1 MSQPEL
7 VAFVFALIALV
18 RTQQAQLE
26 GERRARRRQAA
37 PFGRKKKSE
46 HPGKPGR
53 KPGKGSFKHRPPP
66 DPEDVTRHVDIP
78 GPDHCPDC
86 GGAHIIFD
94 KTEDAYTTDIPEP
107 RPEVTHFHRA
117 VGHCADCGHTD
128 IRSDHPDCPL
138 DQRGATAH
146 RLGPRIKLAAHG
158 MHYGHGVPVCKS
170 PKVIKDLTGI
180 EVTQSALTQD
190 ALRSAEGPRLSEEY
204 QAIRDAIPASP
215 VAQTDDT
222 GFAIGKEPAQ
232 LMVFATPDTADGPGK
247 TCYQVR
253 RQHRNEEVRE
263 VIPADYQ
270 GTMVTD
276 RGRAYDAKEFD
287 ATKQQKCIFH
297 VGRSIEGV
305 LETKTGAA
313 RDFGERLLLLLDEAL
328 QHWHCWHEGNR
339 HDWKQEAERIQLLI
353 SQHLAPRSMR
363 DPDNQRLLDELG
375 WHDDRGNLTRFL
387 TDPNVPPT
395 NNLSEQELR
404 LAIQARKVSQCVKN
418 DRGAHALEVHS
429 SIIRTEQ
436 RKHPA
441 SLLDA
446 LRPIYFGP
454 RPQAHSSS
462 PPRAPS

>member
-7 VAFVFALIALV
+7 AALVFDLIAVV
-18 RTQQAQLE
+18 RAQQAQIE
-26 GERRARRRQAA
+26 HECRARKRQAA

-53 KPGKGSFKHRPPP
+53 KPGEGPFKNRPPP
-66 DPEDVTRHVDIP
+66 NPADVTRHVDVP
-78 GPDHCPDC
+78 GPAQCPDC
-86 GGAHIIFD
+86 GGANVVFD
-94 KTEDAYTTDIPEP
+94 KTEDAYTTDLPEP
-107 RPEVTHFHRA
+107 TPEVTHFHRA
-117 VGHCADCGHTD
+117 VGHCPDCGRTD

-158 MHYGHGVPVCKS
+158 MHYGHGVPVCKT

-180 EVTQSALTQD
+180 AVTQSALTQD
-190 ALRSAEGPRLSEEY
+190 ALRRAEGPGLSGAY
-204 QAIRDAIPASP
+204 QAIRDAIAASP

-232 LMVFATPDTADGPGK
+232 LMVFATPDTAEGPGK
-247 TCYQVR
+247 TCFQVR

-263 VIPADYQ
+263 VIPGDYE

-276 RGRAYDAKEFD
+276 RGRAYDAEEFA

-297 VGRSIEGV
+297 VGRSIEEV
-305 LETKTGAA
+305 LETKVGAA
-313 RDFGERLLLLLDEAL
+313 RDFGERLLALLDEAL
-328 QHWHCWHEGNR
+328 RHWHRWHEGKR
-339 HDWKQEAERIQLLI
+339 HGWKKKAERIQRLV
-353 SQHLAPRSMR
+353 SQHLSQREFR
-363 DPDNQRLLDELG
+363 DPDNQRLLNELG

-429 SIIRTEQ
+429 SVIRTEQ
-436 RKHPA
+436 RKHPD

-446 LRPIYFGP
+446 LRPIYFGVP
-454 RPQAHSSS
+454 SQA
-462 PPRAPS
+462 PPTASTSR

>member
-1 MSQPEL
+1 MGQPEL
-7 VAFVFALIALV
+7 LALAVALIALV
-18 RTQQAQLE
+18 RAQQAQLE
-26 GERRARRRQAA
+26 GERRARKRQAA
-37 PFGRKKKSE
+37 PFGRKKKSK
-46 HPGKPGR
+46 HPRKPGR
-53 KPGKGSFKHRPPP
+53 KPGEGQFKHRPPP
-66 DPEDVTRHVDIP
+66 APEDVTGHVDIP
-78 GPDHCPDC
+78 GPACCPDC
-86 GGAHIIFD
+86 GGAHLIFD
-94 KTEDAYTTDIPEP
+94 KTEDAYTTDLPEP

-117 VGHCADCGHTD
+117 VGHCADCGRTD

-190 ALRSAEGPRLSEEY
+190 ALRRAEGPRLSVEY
-204 QAIRDAIPASP
+204 QALRDAIPASP

-263 VIPADYQ
+263 VIPGDYQ

-276 RGRAYDAKEFD
+276 RGRAYDAEELKT
-287 ATKQQKCIFH
+287 TKQQKCVFH
-297 VGRSIEGV
+297 VGRSIEEV
-305 LETKTGAA
+305 LETKVGAA
-313 RDFGERLLLLLDEAL
+313 RDFGERLLRLLDQAL
-328 QHWHCWHEGNR
+328 RHWHRWHDGKR
-339 HDWKQEAERIQLLI
+339 RGWKKKAERIQRRI
-353 SQHLAPRSMR
+353 SQHLAPRQLR

-395 NNLSEQELR
+395 NNLAEQELR
-404 LAIQARKVSQCVKN
+404 LPIQARKVSQCVKN

-429 SIIRTEQ
+429 SIIRTAQ

-446 LRPIYFGP
+446 LQPIYFGP
-454 RPQAHSSS
+454 RP
-462 PPRAPS
+462 

>member
-7 VAFVFALIALV
+7 LALAVALIALV
-18 RTQQAQLE
+18 RAQQAQLE
-26 GERRARRRQAA
+26 HERRARKRQAA

-46 HPGKPGR
+46 RPGKPGR
-53 KPGKGSFKHRPPP
+53 KPGKGRFKNRPPP
-66 DPEDVTRHVDIP
+66 KPSDVTQHVDIP
-78 GPDHCPDC
+78 APAHCPDC
-86 GGAHIIFD
+86 GGANVVFD
-94 KTEDAYTTDIPEP
+94 KTEDAYTTDLPEP
-107 RPEVTHFHRA
+107 TPEVTHFHRA
-117 VGHCADCGHTD
+117 VGHCADCGRSD

-146 RLGPRIKLAAHG
+146 RLGPRIKLAAYG
-158 MHYGHGVPVCKS
+158 MHYGLGVPVCKT

-190 ALRSAEGPRLSEEY
+190 ALRRAEGPGPDAAY
-204 QAIRDAIPASP
+204 QAIRDTISTSP

-232 LMVFATPDTADGPGK
+232 LMVFATPDTLEGPGK
-247 TCYQVR
+247 TLFQVR

-263 VIPADYQ
+263 VIPGDYQ

-276 RGRAYDAKEFD
+276 RGRAYDAKEFE

-297 VGRSIEGV
+297 VGRSIEEV
-305 LETKTGAA
+305 LETKVGAA
-313 RDFGERLLLLLDEAL
+313 RDFGERLLALLDEAL
-328 QHWHCWHEGNR
+328 EHWHRWHDGKR
-339 HDWKQEAERIQLLI
+339 RGWKRKAECIQRRI
-353 SQHLAPRSMR
+353 SQHLAPRKFR

-375 WHDDRGNLTRFL
+375 RHDDRGNLTRFL
-387 TDPNVPPT
+387 DDPDVPPT
-395 NNLSEQELR
+395 NNLSERELR
-404 LAIQARKVSQCVKN
+404 LPIQARKVSQCVKN

-436 RKHPA
+436 RKHPD

-446 LRPIYFGP
+446 LRPVYFG
-454 RPQAHSSS
+454 
-462 PPRAPS
+462 APSQAPLTPPQP